1 MFAGCYI
8 ILLANILF
16 NMDTSSY
23 LFVYGTLL
31 SEGNEFAA
39 FLMENSTLYGDGK
52 FKGELYDIGEYPGA
66 IVQPLCDHYVHG
78 QVFLMNQ
85 PDMILR
91 RLDDYEGFGDGQPEP
106 NEFIRTL
113 TEVETDINPLNCW
126 VYLYQ
131 LPTDGLWHIRSGNYL
146 EYAKIS

>member
-1 MFAGCYI
+1 MEA
-8 ILLANILF
+8 
-16 NMDTSSY
+16 SSH

-39 FLMENSTLYGDGK
+39 FLMENSILHGPGK
-52 FKGELYDIGEYPGA
+52 FKGKLYDIGEYPGA
-66 IVQPLCDHYVHG
+66 IYQPSSEYDVHG

-85 PDMILR
+85 PEMILR
-91 RLDDYEGFGDGQPEP
+91 RLDDYEGFGEDQPEP

-113 TEVETDINPLNCW
+113 IEVETNDNPVNCW
-126 VYLYQ
+126 AYLYQ

>member
-1 MFAGCYI
+1 MEA
-8 ILLANILF
+8 
-16 NMDTSSY
+16 SSY

-39 FLMENSTLYGDGK
+39 FLMDNSVLYGGGK

-66 IVQPLCDHYVHG
+66 IVEPAGNHYVHG
-78 QVFLMNQ
+78 QVFLMNK
-85 PDMILR
+85 PEMILR
-91 RLDDYEGFGDGQPEP
+91 RLDDYEGFGIDQPEP

-113 TEVETDINPLNCW
+113 IEVETDDKPLNCW

-131 LPTDGLWHIRSGNYL
+131 LPTEGLWHIRSGNYL

>member
-1 MFAGCYI
+1 MEA
-8 ILLANILF
+8 
-16 NMDTSSY
+16 SSY

-39 FLMENSTLYGDGK
+39 FLMENSIFYGRGK
-52 FKGELYDIGEYPGA
+52 FKGRLYDIGEYPGA
-66 IVQPLCDHYVHG
+66 IVQPLSEYDVHG

-85 PDMILR
+85 PEMILR
-91 RLDDYEGFGDGQPEP
+91 RLDDYEGFGEDQPGP

-113 TEVETDINPLNCW
+113 IEVETEDKPVNCW
-126 VYLYQ
+126 AYLYQ

>member
-1 MFAGCYI
+1 MEA
-8 ILLANILF
+8 
-16 NMDTSSY
+16 SSY

-39 FLMENSTLYGDGK
+39 FLMENSTLHGPGK
-52 FKGELYDIGEYPGA
+52 FKGGLYDIGEYPGA
-66 IVQPLCDHYVHG
+66 IFQPSSEYDVHG

-85 PDMILR
+85 PEMILR
-91 RLDDYEGFGDGQPEP
+91 RLDDYEGFGEDQPEP

-113 TEVETDINPLNCW
+113 IEIETKDKPVNCW
-126 VYLYQ
+126 AYLYQ

>member
-8 ILLANILF
+8 ILPVKRIKD
-16 NMDTSSY
+16 MDTSGY

-39 FLMENSTLYGDGK
+39 FLMENSVLYGSGK
-52 FKGELYDIGEYPGA
+52 FKGKLYDIGEYPGA
-66 IVQPLCDHYVHG
+66 IFQPASEYDVHG
-78 QVFLMNQ
+78 QVFLMNE
-85 PDMILR
+85 PGMILR
-91 RLDDYEGFGDGQPEP
+91 RLDDYEGFGADQPEP

-113 TEVETDINPLNCW
+113 ISVETEDKPVNCW
-126 VYLYQ
+126 AYLYQ
-131 LPTDGLWHIRSGNYL
+131 LPTDGLWHIKSGNYL